1 MNISLCYDHFH
12 DVYLYELGLVYY
24 LVYSFD
30 FSDIDA
36 VVSQWIIYMSIA
48 EMIKLL
54 SGVWRLASGVWRLAS
69 GVCV

>member
-12 DVYLYELGLVYY
+12 DVYLYELGPVYY

-36 VVSQWIIYMSIA
+36 VVSQWIIYMYMKKYSNRFIQLS
-48 EMIKLL
+48 LL
-54 SGVWRLASGVWRLAS
+54 FHVYIEGI
-69 GVCV
+69 